1 MAPLVGQLKKQYGLS
16 ERDFKKLREIKSD
29 KKLDKFLTKKIGN
42 SKLLQTKDWNVQGDI
57 DCKNL
62 KDRINHCS
70 NIWSD
75 VKDIFQESLVDG
87 KIVEPKDFMFAGVK
101 A

>member
-1 MAPLVGQLKKQYGLS
+1 LRKIKSSKKQ
-16 ERDFKKLREIKSD
+16 E
-29 KKLDKFLTKKIGN
+29 KFLTKKIGN
-42 SKLLQTKDWNVQGDI
+42 SKLLHTQDWDVQGDI

-62 KDRINHCS
+62 KDRIKYCS

-75 VKDIFQESLVDG
+75 VRDIFYKSFVDSNIIKEG
-87 KIVEPKDFMFAGVK
+87 DFMFAGVK